1 MNIVQK
7 TDEQLRT
14 ELKQIYANFERG
26 YSQDG
31 KWVDGTIQKVRARLS
46 EEAKISLNTMY
57 AFEKSEHNLG
67 FKHLSRLA
75 DWIALNKDNK

>member
-26 YSQDG
+26 YSQD
-31 KWVDGTIQKVRARLS
+31 KVWVHGTIQKVRARLC
-46 EEAKISLNTMY
+46 EEAKISLNTVY
-57 AFEKSEHNLG
+57 AFERAEHNLG
-67 FKHLSRLA
+67 YKHLLRLS
-75 DWIALNKDNK
+75 DWINANR

>member
-7 TDEQLRT
+7 TDEQLRL
-14 ELKQIYANFERG
+14 ELKQIYSNFERG

-31 KWVDGTIQKVRARLS
+31 KWVHGTIQKVRARLC

-57 AFEKSEHNLG
+57 AFERAEHNLG
-67 FKHLSRLA
+67 YKHLSRLC
-75 DWIALNKDNK
+75 DWISLNK

>member
-1 MNIVQK
+1 MNAVQK

-14 ELKQIYANFERG
+14 ELKQIYAKSERG

-31 KWVDGTIQKVRARLS
+31 KWVHGTIQKVRARLC

-57 AFEKSEHNLG
+57 AFERSSHNLG
-67 FKHLSRLA
+67 YQHLSRLA
-75 DWIALNKDNK
+75 DWIDNNK

>member
-14 ELKQIYANFERG
+14 ELKQIYAKSERG
-26 YSQDG
+26 YSQD
-31 KWVDGTIQKVRARLS
+31 KVWVHGTIQKVRARLC

-57 AFEKSEHNLG
+57 SFEKSEHNLG

-75 DWIALNKDNK
+75 DWIEKNK

>member
-31 KWVDGTIQKVRARLS
+31 KWVHGTIQKVRARLC

-57 AFEKSEHNLG
+57 SFEKSEHNLG

-75 DWIALNKDNK
+75 DWIDKNK

>member
-7 TDEQLRT
+7 TDEQLRS

-31 KWVDGTIQKVRARLS
+31 KWVHGTIQKVRARLC

-57 AFEKSEHNLG
+57 GFERNEHNLG
-67 FKHLSRLA
+67 YKHLLRLC
-75 DWIALNKDNK
+75 DWIEANK

>member
-31 KWVDGTIQKVRARLS
+31 KWVHGTIQKVRARLC

-57 AFEKSEHNLG
+57 AFERGSHNLG
-67 FKHLSRLA
+67 YKHLLRLA
-75 DWIALNKDNK
+75 DWIDLNK

>member
-7 TDEQLRT
+7 TDEQLRR
-14 ELKQIYANFERG
+14 ELKRIYANFERG

-31 KWVDGTIQKVRARLS
+31 KWVHGTIQKVRARLC

-57 AFEKSEHNLG
+57 GFERNSHNLG
-67 FKHLSRLA
+67 YQHLSRLA
-75 DWIALNKDNK
+75 DWINLNK

>member
-14 ELKQIYANFERG
+14 ELKEIYAKSERG

-31 KWVDGTIQKVRARLS
+31 KWVHGTIQKVRARLC

-57 AFEKSEHNLG
+57 GFERAEHNLG
-67 FKHLSRLA
+67 YKHLVRLC
-75 DWIALNKDNK
+75 DWIDKNK

>member
-26 YSQDG
+26 YNLDG
-31 KWVDGTIQKVRARLS
+31 VWVHGTIQKVRARLC

-57 AFEKSEHNLG
+57 AFERSEHNLG
-67 FKHLSRLA
+67 YKHLVRLC
-75 DWIALNKDNK
+75 DWINENQ

>member
-7 TDEQLRT
+7 TDEQLRL

-31 KWVDGTIQKVRARLS
+31 KWVHGTIQKVRARLC

-57 AFEKSEHNLG
+57 AFERGSHNLG
-67 FKHLSRLA
+67 FKHLARLC
-75 DWIALNKDNK
+75 DWINANK

>member
-26 YSQDG
+26 YNLDG
-31 KWVDGTIQKVRARLS
+31 VWVHGTIQKVRARLC
-46 EEAKISLNTMY
+46 EEAKISLNTAY
-57 AFEKSEHNLG
+57 AFERAEHNLG
-67 FKHLSRLA
+67 YKHLLRLC
-75 DWIALNKDNK
+75 DWIEANK

>member
-7 TDEQLRT
+7 TDSDLRT

-26 YSQDG
+26 YNLDG
-31 KWVDGTIQKVRARLS
+31 VWVHGTIQKVRARLC

-57 AFEKSEHNLG
+57 AFERGEHNLG
-67 FKHLSRLA
+67 FKHLVKLC
-75 DWIALNKDNK
+75 DWVNKNK

>member
-14 ELKQIYANFERG
+14 ELKQIYANYERG

-31 KWVDGTIQKVRARLS
+31 KWVHGTIQKVRARLC
-46 EEAKISLNTMY
+46 EEAKISLNTAY
-57 AFEKSEHNLG
+57 AFERAEHNLG
-67 FKHLSRLA
+67 YLNMVRLC
-75 DWIALNKDNK
+75 DWINANR

>member
-7 TDEQLRT
+7 TDEQLRA
-14 ELKQIYANFERG
+14 ELKEIYANFERG

-31 KWVDGTIQKVRARLS
+31 KWVHGTIQKVRARLC

-57 AFEKSEHNLG
+57 SFERGSHNLG
-67 FKHLSRLA
+67 YQHLVRLC
-75 DWIALNKDNK
+75 DWISLNK

>member
-26 YSQDG
+26 YSQD
-31 KWVDGTIQKVRARLS
+31 KVWVHGTIQKVRARLC

-57 AFEKSEHNLG
+57 SFERAEHNLG
-67 FKHLSRLA
+67 YLNMVRLC
-75 DWIALNKDNK
+75 DWIEANK